1 MELTLVNWFFIF
13 FIVVWVVYAIYRLVN
28 PKCKHVYFPIVVRN
42 SNGVTTKYI
51 CSKCGQELELK

>member
-13 FIVVWVVYAIYRLVN
+13 IIVVLVVDAIYRLVK

-51 CSKCGQELELK
+51 CSTCGQELELK

>member
-13 FIVVWVVYAIYRLVN
+13 IIAVLVVDTIYRLVK
-28 PKCKHVYFPIVVRN
+28 PKCKHVYLPVVTRT

-51 CSKCGQELELK
+51 CSKCGQELELE

>member
-13 FIVVWVVYAIYRLVN
+13 IIVVLVVDTIYRLVK
-28 PKCKHVYFPIVVRN
+28 PKCKHVYFPTVVRN

-51 CSKCGQELELK
+51 CSK

>member
-13 FIVVWVVYAIYRLVN
+13 IIVVLVVDAIYRLVK
-28 PKCKHVYFPIVVRN
+28 PKCKHVYFPTVVRN

-51 CSKCGQELELK
+51 CSKCGQELELE

>member
-13 FIVVWVVYAIYRLVN
+13 IIVVLVVNTIYRLVK

-51 CSKCGQELELK
+51 CSKCGQQLKLK